1 MGVGGGVIVMGR
13 VGVMDD
19 RFGSRPVGMIVV
31 SVVGA
36 MAVIV
41 MGGRFMVGGGDVV
54 VMTVPGVMVRPVG
67 VIVMTVPRVMAV
79 TGMGGRFMVGGVV
92 VMAGRL
98 MMRGLDGGVSV
109 VMISLAMTMGLLGR
123 MGGGVTMVVVAMRVR
138 GRGRLIMS
146 GRGRPVGVIVVT
158 VPGVMAVVVVRLV
171 LVAHS
176 DPVPQPLFA
185 VFQRQNR
192 YNVIKPSARLR
203 SPRRRAHT
211 DARR

>member
-1 MGVGGGVIVMGR
+1 MGFGGGVIFMGR

-19 RFGSRPVGMIVV
+19 RFG
-31 SVVGA
+31 
-36 MAVIV
+36 
-41 MGGRFMVGGGDVV
+41 
-54 VMTVPGVMVRPVG
+54 VRPVG
-67 VIVMTVPRVMAV
+67 VIVVTVPGVMAV
-79 TGMGGRFMVGGVV
+79 TVMGGRIMGGGVV
-92 VMAGRL
+92 VMAGGLR
-98 MMRGLDGGVSV
+98 MRRSGGGVSV
-109 VMISLAMTMGLLGR
+109 VVVALAMAMGLFGR
-123 MGGGVTMVVVAMRVR
+123 MGGGVTMVVMAMRVH
-138 GRGRLIMS
+138 GRGMLIMS

-171 LVAHS
+171 LVAHI